1 MRSWS
6 VEGIK
11 TGANPAWGDDGS
23 GKASSRMCLTGHLGR
38 GVGEAASQVLG
49 QMSLGLYLK
58 IHLVHY
64 EFLP

>member
-1 MRSWS
+1 MSSWS

-11 TGANPAWGDDGS
+11 TGANPSLGDDGS

-58 IHLVHY
+58 VHFAHY